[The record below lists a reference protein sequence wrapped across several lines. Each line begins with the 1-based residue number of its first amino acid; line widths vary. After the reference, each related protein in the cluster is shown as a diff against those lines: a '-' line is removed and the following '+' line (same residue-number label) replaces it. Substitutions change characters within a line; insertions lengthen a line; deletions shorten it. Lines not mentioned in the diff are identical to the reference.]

1 MKAHFLEIKNIVHI
15 KYFVGIIVCCS
26 WTLTK
31 ATKQMSFIVNKFL
44 YMRKLFLEKNINLQS
59 QTKKPG
65 TVLKMVNAQ
74 VSQLLMQRYSHIP
87 HSPNTMLL
95 Q

>member
-26 WTLTK
+26 WTL
-31 ATKQMSFIVNKFL
+31 
-44 YMRKLFLEKNINLQS
+44 INLLLNNLDS
-59 QTKKPG
+59 I
-65 TVLKMVNAQ
+65 VIFSSNMRHRLFFLLASLKMANAQ

-87 HSPNTMLL
+87 PLP
-95 Q
+95 